1 MTQIGVVGAGT
12 MGTGVAQLFAENG
25 TEVVLIDLARSTLDR
40 ARTGIATGVRLA
52 HLVRARGGAPASSD
66 EVVGRITFSTD
77 LKDLGGVGFVVENIT
92 ENWDAKRRL
101 YAELDDICPPHAPFG
116 VNTSAI
122 PISRVAGV
130 TRRPDKVIGTHF
142 MNPAPLKPTVE
153 VIRGFHTSQETLRQ
167 TAELLAGA
175 GRRHIVVG
183 DSAGFVT
190 NRVLMLTVNEAI
202 FLLHE
207 RVADVPSID
216 RLFKEC
222 FGHAMGPL
230 ATADL
235 IGLDT
240 VLYSLEVLYE
250 EFNDPK
256 YRPCPLLRRM
266 VDAGL
271 HGRKTGRGFHTYESA
286 LSRGENADG

>member
-1 MTQIGVVGAGT
+1 MSQIGVVGAGT
-12 MGTGVAQLFAENG
+12 MGTGVSQLFAEHG
-25 TEVVLIDLARSTLDR
+25 TEVVLVDLVPSALGR
-40 ARTGIATGVRLA
+40 ARAGIATNVRLA
-52 HLVRARGGAPASSD
+52 HLVRAGGAPRATSD
-66 EVVGRITFSTD
+66 EVIGRITFSTD
-77 LKDLGGVGFVVENIT
+77 LKDLGAVGFVVENIT
-92 ENWDAKRRL
+92 EDWDAKRRL

-122 PISRVAGV
+122 PIGRVAGV
-130 TRRPDKVIGTHF
+130 TGRPDRVIGTHF
-142 MNPAPLKPTVE
+142 MNPAHLKPTVE
-153 VIRGFHTSQETLRQ
+153 VIRGFHTSAETLRR
-167 TAELLAGA
+167 TAELLESA

-183 DSAGFVT
+183 DSPGFVT

-207 RVADVPSID
+207 GVADVPSID

-240 VLYSLEVLYE
+240 VLYSLEVLYDD
-250 EFNDPK
+250 FNDPK

-286 LSRGENADG
+286 AS

>member
-12 MGTGVAQLFAENG
+12 MGTGVSQLFAETG
-25 TEVVLIDLARSTLDR
+25 ADVVLVDIAQAALDR
-40 ARTGIATGVRLA
+40 SRDQITTAVRLA
-52 HLVRARGGAPASSD
+52 HLVRRSAPRPAGEVLARI
-66 EVVGRITFSTD
+66 RFTTD
-77 LKDLGGVGFVVENIT
+77 LKQLRDADFVVENIT
-92 ENWDAKRRL
+92 EDWPAKRRL
-101 YAELDDICPPHAPFG
+101 YAELDDVCPSDVPFG

-122 PISRVAGV
+122 PIGRVAGV
-130 TRRPDKVIGTHF
+130 TRRPDRVIGTHF

-153 VIRGFHTSQETLRQ
+153 VIRGFHTSDDTVRR
-167 TAELLAGA
+167 TAELLTAA
-175 GRRHIVVG
+175 GRKHIVVN

-190 NRVLMLTVNEAI
+190 NRVAMLTVNEAM

-207 RVADVPSID
+207 GVADVAAID

-222 FGHAMGPL
+222 FGHPMGPL

-240 VLYSLEVLYE
+240 VLYSLEVLYD
-250 EFNDPK
+250 EFQDPK

-271 HGRKTGRGFHTYESA
+271 HGRKTGRGFHTYESTG
-286 LSRGENADG
+286 GEHPDD

>member
-12 MGTGVAQLFAENG
+12 MGTGVSQLFADTG
-25 TEVVLIDLARSTLDR
+25 ADVVLVDTAQEALDR
-40 ARTGIATGVRLA
+40 SRDQVATGLRMA
-52 HLVRARGGAPASSD
+52 HLVRRATAPRPAD
-66 EVVGRITFSTD
+66 EVLGRIRFTTD
-77 LKDLGGVGFVVENIT
+77 LKQLRDADFVVENIT
-92 ENWDAKRRL
+92 EDWPAKRRL
-101 YAELDDICPPHAPFG
+101 YAELDDVCPPDVPFG

-122 PISRVAGV
+122 PISRVAAV
-130 TRRPDKVIGTHF
+130 TRRPDRVIGTHF

-153 VIRGFHTSQETLRQ
+153 VIRGFHTSDDTVRR
-167 TAELLAGA
+167 TAALLAAA
-175 GRRHIVVG
+175 GRKHIVVN

-190 NRVLMLTVNEAI
+190 NRVAMLTVNEAI

-207 RVADVPSID
+207 RVADVTAID

-222 FGHAMGPL
+222 FGHPMGPL

-240 VLYSLEVLYE
+240 VLYSLEVLYD
-250 EFNDPK
+250 EFQDPK

-271 HGRKTGRGFHTYESA
+271 HGRKTGRGFHTYESMG
-286 LSRGENADG
+286 GERTDA